1 MDDDRG
7 WSNRVFA
14 FGLILASVALV
25 VVSYSAWRHARNQ
38 T

>member
-1 MDDDRG
+1 MDDDRK

-25 VVSYSAWRHARNQ
+25 GVSYGAWRHARAQ